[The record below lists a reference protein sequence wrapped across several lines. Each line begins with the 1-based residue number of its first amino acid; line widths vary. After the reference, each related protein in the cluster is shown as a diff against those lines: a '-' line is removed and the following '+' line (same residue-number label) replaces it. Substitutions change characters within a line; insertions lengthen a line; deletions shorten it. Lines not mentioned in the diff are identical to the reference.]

1 MTNNKVL
8 RRNLSGIYIFDTLE
22 GERKRKPTCIE
33 DCNDETR
40 REWLR
45 SLSAQ
50 ARINT
55 ANVLCDAILGV
66 ADFAYAEGMIERESK
81 ELLCREAD
89 NRHGVGALD
98 NLLKLC
104 SLLRLLGDRLGIV
117 RGEKGGE
124 E

>member
-22 GERKRKPTCIE
+22 GERRRKPTCIE

-40 REWLR
+40 CEWIR
-45 SLSAQ
+45 SLEPK

-55 ANVLCDAILGV
+55 ANVLCDALV
-66 ADFAYAEGMIERESK
+66 DVVDFAHAEGMIESESREM
-81 ELLCREAD
+81 LCREAE
-89 NRHGVGALD
+89 NCRVIAALD

-104 SLLRLLGDRLGIV
+104 DLLRLLGDKFGLV

>member
-1 MTNNKVL
+1 MTKKKVL

-40 REWLR
+40 REWLL
-45 SLSAQ
+45 SLEPQ
-50 ARINT
+50 AGINT
-55 ANVLCDAILGV
+55 ANVLCDTIVGV
-66 ADFAYAEGMIERESK
+66 VDYAESEGLIERESR
-81 ELLCREAD
+81 ELLCREAE
-89 NRHGVGALD
+89 NRRGDGLLD
-98 NLLKLC
+98 NLLSLC
-104 SLLRLLGDRLGIV
+104 SLLRTLGNRLGLA

>member
-1 MTNNKVL
+1 MTDDKVL
-8 RRNLSGIYIFDTLE
+8 RRNLSGIYILDTLE

-45 SLSAQ
+45 SLEPK
-50 ARINT
+50 ARIDT

-66 ADFAYAEGMIERESK
+66 AGYAQSMGMIESESREI
-81 ELLCREAD
+81 LCREVE
-89 NRHGVGALD
+89 NRRGDGALD

-104 SLLRLLGDRLGIV
+104 DLLRLLGDRLGIV
-117 RGEKGGE
+117 RVRGRR
-124 E
+124 

>member
-22 GERKRKPTCIE
+22 GERKRKLTCIE
-33 DCNDETR
+33 DCREETR

-66 ADFAYAEGMIERESK
+66 VGYAQSMGMIESESREM
-81 ELLCREAD
+81 LCREAD

-124 E
+124 R